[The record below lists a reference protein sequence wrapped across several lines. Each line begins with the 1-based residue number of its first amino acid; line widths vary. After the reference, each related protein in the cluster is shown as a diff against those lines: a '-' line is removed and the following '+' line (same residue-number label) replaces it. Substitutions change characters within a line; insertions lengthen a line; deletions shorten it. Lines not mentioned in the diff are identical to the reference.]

1 MFQNGN
7 CKEESRIFEVE
18 FTTCI
23 KTYRLYKQLKERNG
37 DSCCSSNMEKKKENS
52 SVTPRMKPLKNNGSV
67 WITINHHRIQITT
80 FQSLCSLLTI
90 LPNFLAMKVES
101 KNGDGGGEPMFAG
114 TISELVE
121 NRDPLLLQLLPLL
134 RR

>member
-7 CKEESRIFEVE
+7 CKEESRIYEVG
-18 FTTCI
+18 FTTYTRQMYFTNNWRREMGI
-23 KTYRLYKQLKERNG
+23 LFVAVTW
-37 DSCCSSNMEKKKENS
+37 KKKKNS
-52 SVTPRMKPLKNNGSV
+52 SVTPRRKPLKNNGGV

-80 FQSLCSLLTI
+80 FQSLCTLLTI

-101 KNGDGGGEPMFAG
+101 KNGGGGGEPMFAG